1 MSEEKVKQ
9 IAVIAGLSSPA
20 LRAEENSDE
29 ASLSELAALVETAGG
44 EVAARVLQNRP
55 SPDVRTFLGEGKAE
69 ELRELIAAHEADL
82 LVLDNEISP
91 AQTRALAELCDCA
104 VLTRS
109 GIILDIFAG
118 RARTA
123 EGKLQVELAQYK
135 YILPRLAGQG
145 TALSRLGGGIG
156 TRGPGETKLE
166 TDRRHIRSR
175 MHRLEEELQHL
186 SAVREQQRRARQKNS
201 VPVVALVG
209 YTNAGKSTL
218 MNRITEAGIPANNR
232 LFDTLDMTT
241 RAFEPEAGMPALLSD
256 TVGFIR
262 RLPHS
267 LISSFEAT
275 LSELKYAEVLLHVI
289 DCSDP
294 EMEAHIRVT
303 EALAADMAKEDTP
316 ILRVYNKAD
325 LAPAELRRDPEG
337 IYISAATGEG
347 IDGLLA
353 RIAQQLKGTRR
364 AFEFLIPYSDGA
376 ALNLLYRDG
385 RVESVE
391 HGETGVSVRAVCD
404 AKLYAA
410 VQKYDVRGGGQDG

>member
-1 MSEEKVKQ
+1 MTEDAKKQ
-9 IAVIAGLSSPA
+9 IAVIAGLASPA
-20 LRAEENSDE
+20 LGEAQSSDE

-44 EVAARVLQNRP
+44 TVAARVLQNR
-55 SPDVRTFLGEGKAE
+55 STPDVRTFLGEGKAQ
-69 ELRELIAAHEADL
+69 ELKELISAHEAEL
-82 LVLDNEISP
+82 LVLDNDISP
-91 AQTRALAELCDCA
+91 AQTRALSELCDCA

-135 YILPRLAGQG
+135 YLLPRLAGQG
-145 TALSRLGGGIG
+145 TAMSRLGGGIG

-175 MHRLEEELQHL
+175 MRRLEEELEHL
-186 SAVREQQRRARQKNS
+186 SAVREQQRRARLKNS

-218 MNRITEAGIPANNR
+218 MNRVTDAGIPANNR

-241 RAFEPEAGMPALLSD
+241 RAFEAEPGLPALMTD

-262 RLPHS
+262 RLPHT

-275 LSELKYAEVLLHVI
+275 LSELKYAELLLHVI
-289 DCSDP
+289 DCSDS
-294 EMEAHIRVT
+294 EMTAQIAVT
-303 EALAADMAKEDTP
+303 EALAADMAREDTP

-325 LAPAELRRDPEG
+325 LAPADLPRDPEG

-347 IDGLLA
+347 IPELLA
-353 RIAQQLKGTRR
+353 RIAELLKGSRR
-364 AFEFLIPYSDGA
+364 AVELHIPYSDGA

-391 HGETGVSVRAVCD
+391 HGETGMTVRAVCD

-410 VQKYDVRGGGQDG
+410 VRKYDARGGAQNG

>member
-20 LRAEENSDE
+20 LRAEDNSDE

-91 AQTRALAELCDCA
+91 AQTRALSELCDCA

-156 TRGPGETKLE
+156 TRGPGET
-166 TDRRHIRSR
+166 
-175 MHRLEEELQHL
+175 
-186 SAVREQQRRARQKNS
+186 
-201 VPVVALVG
+201 
-209 YTNAGKSTL
+209 
-218 MNRITEAGIPANNR
+218 
-232 LFDTLDMTT
+232 
-241 RAFEPEAGMPALLSD
+241 
-256 TVGFIR
+256 
-262 RLPHS
+262 
-267 LISSFEAT
+267 
-275 LSELKYAEVLLHVI
+275 
-289 DCSDP
+289 
-294 EMEAHIRVT
+294 
-303 EALAADMAKEDTP
+303 
-316 ILRVYNKAD
+316 
-325 LAPAELRRDPEG
+325 
-337 IYISAATGEG
+337 
-347 IDGLLA
+347 
-353 RIAQQLKGTRR
+353 
-364 AFEFLIPYSDGA
+364 
-376 ALNLLYRDG
+376 
-385 RVESVE
+385 
-391 HGETGVSVRAVCD
+391 
-404 AKLYAA
+404 
-410 VQKYDVRGGGQDG
+410 